1 MKKKIIFAVFIF
13 VTVVIGV
20 VIFAITQTTS
30 EYVGNV
36 TVVSNQTTYKPFS
49 NRNHGESPK
58 YSVSG
63 IPVFPEHVL
72 GLETP
77 WSEENVRGE
86 VLPNVIY
93 TDDFRVNISSAS
105 FNPLFTKSGSFV
117 LYTNEYTIEKSDI
130 FNSGEK
136 YVFETAVEYTDI
148 SKLKN
153 LYSYLRTAETGEY
166 LLQINIWWRDG
177 KGNGSSMQ
185 YYFKIIVE

>member
-1 MKKKIIFAVFIF
+1 MKKRKTKVIFAVLIF
-13 VTVVIGV
+13 VVVIIGV
-20 VIFAITQTTS
+20 VILAMS

-86 VLPNVIY
+86 ILPNVIY
-93 TDDFRVNISSAS
+93 TDDFRVNIRSAS
-105 FNPLFTKSGSFV
+105 LNPLFTKSGSFI
-117 LYTNEYTIEKSDI
+117 LYTTEYTIEESDV
-130 FNSGEK
+130 FDSGEE
-136 YVFETAVEYTDI
+136 YVFETAIEYTDI
-148 SKLKN
+148 NNLEK
-153 LYSYLRTAETGEY
+153 LYSYLRNADTGEY
-166 LLQINIWWRDG
+166 LLQIHIWWRNG
-177 KGNGSSMQ
+177 RGYGSSIQ
-185 YYFKIIVE
+185 YFFKIIVE